1 MSTLKTNAVQI
12 GQSNT
17 ATANFAL
24 TAANADGTVKL
35 ARGNVGATT
44 QDVMTVASDG
54 KVDFPAG
61 LSAFLGPNQ
70 NLSSNGYQKL
80 PGGLILQWGTANL
93 PNVSTYQSSAV
104 INFPIQ
110 FPNAVFAVTANLS
123 APTTSNSLL
132 TLGVMCGL
140 QTQTGFTAYVDNGGD
155 LNGGN
160 MMSTAI
166 TWFAIGR

>member
-61 LSAFLGPNQ
+61 LSAFLGSNQ
-70 NLSSNGYQKL
+70 SLTLNGYQKF
-80 PGGLILQWGTANL
+80 PGGLIIQWGEGNYSGNGGVVT
-93 PNVSTYQSSAV
+93 
-104 INFPIQ
+104 FPIP
-110 FPNAVFAVTANLS
+110 FPNAVFQILSTDGGTGVHNLAALKNNLS
-123 APTTSNSLL
+123 SFLNYSLVPGSTPPSYSATT
-132 TLGVMCGL
+132 
-140 QTQTGFTAYVDNGGD
+140 YVR
-155 LNGGN
+155 
-160 MMSTAI
+160 
-166 TWFAIGR
+166 WFAIGF